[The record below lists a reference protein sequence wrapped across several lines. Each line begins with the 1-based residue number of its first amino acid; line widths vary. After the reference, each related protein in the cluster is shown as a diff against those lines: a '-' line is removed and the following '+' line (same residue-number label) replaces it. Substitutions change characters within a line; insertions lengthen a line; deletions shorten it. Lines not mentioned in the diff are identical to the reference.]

1 MINTE
6 NMIVDMTVE
15 MTVEEI
21 KKKITKNTGTIVD
34 SSKGLVY
41 TFPNIYI
48 KIDIFQNPRHTLPLI
63 FKNVTNNSTG
73 PGRSLGFTV
82 KLLIINSLNCF
93 ETPHFSGKLG
103 VYCS

>member
-34 SSKGLVY
+34 SSKG
-41 TFPNIYI
+41 
-48 KIDIFQNPRHTLPLI
+48 
-63 FKNVTNNSTG
+63 
-73 PGRSLGFTV
+73 
-82 KLLIINSLNCF
+82 
-93 ETPHFSGKLG
+93 
-103 VYCS
+103 